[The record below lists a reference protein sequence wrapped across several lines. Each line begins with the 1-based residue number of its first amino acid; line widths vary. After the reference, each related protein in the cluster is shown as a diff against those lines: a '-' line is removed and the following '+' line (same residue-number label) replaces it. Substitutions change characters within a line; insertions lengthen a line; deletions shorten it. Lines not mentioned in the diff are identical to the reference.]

1 MDSKSKN
8 CLYCRK
14 PFVGSRSTRKYCSDR
29 CKQAAFYS
37 RAAQPSGL
45 GNGIISSMEEQ
56 QTYGECE
63 HATATKPLV
72 VATEK
77 TERLYPVPFD
87 DEQANADL
95 PFNVKKSRNQP
106 GECSRSESNQKHG
119 TPPSGAHNPMAVAG
133 EPYRWVRSGLI
144 DDIGGYINAD
154 CIVSDMFQYPNKY
167 WYSSDFEKVKWISVR
182 FRCIIENLLRL
193 DRTIVERKTLITLR
207 EAINAMVAS
216 RNFKSIP
223 ANYPM
228 KNEVAEWQKNIGK
241 AAKNADGEV
250 RFKLK
255 TENKV
260 KLICLRFQLADIV
273 PFTKFSNLDF
283 TK

>member
-1 MDSKSKN
+1 MDNQSKN
-8 CLYCRK
+8 CTYCHS
-14 PFVGSRSTRKYCSDR
+14 PFVGCRSTRKYCSDR

-37 RAAQPSGL
+37 RAAQSTGSC
-45 GNGIISSMEEQ
+45 NGITPLDSNERTAEEYNNIKDTVPLGFPTDKTDIVRPLPLYEEQ
-56 QTYGECE
+56 PNDKMT
-63 HATATKPLV
+63 
-72 VATEK
+72 
-77 TERLYPVPFD
+77 FD
-87 DEQANADL
+87 
-95 PFNVKKSRNQP
+95 VKKGDGQSDR
-106 GECSRSESNQKHG
+106 GRRSESNHG
-119 TPPSGAHNPMAVAG
+119 YGAPALYGRKTKPVK
-133 EPYRWVRSGLI
+133 EEQYRWVRSDFI
-144 DDIGGYINAD
+144 DDIGDYTNTNDMA
-154 CIVSDMFQYPNKY
+154 SHMFQYPNKY
-167 WYSSDFEKVKWISVR
+167 WYSSDIEKVKWVSIR

-228 KNEVAEWQKNIGK
+228 KNEVVEWQKNIAR
-241 AAKNADGEV
+241 AAKNADREV
-250 RFKLK
+250 RFKLR

-273 PFTKFSNLDF
+273 PFIKFSNLDF